1 MAKLLNM
8 GDGKNQP
15 KNKQTP
21 KGQSQQGK
29 ANAPKVSIKQSKAV
43 ECQECGYDIYVNAV
57 HLRKIPKIVVG
68 SPQDVLIPVEV
79 FLCGNCGEV
88 NQELLP
94 AEVKQFFNG
103 RQENKEG

>member
-1 MAKLLNM
+1 M

-15 KNKQTP
+15 KGKKAQPKQE
-21 KGQSQQGK
+21 
-29 ANAPKVSIKQSKAV
+29 APKVSIKQSKSV
-43 ECQECGYDIYVNAV
+43 ECVHCGYDIYVNAV

-88 NQELLP
+88 NKELLP
-94 AEVKQFFNG
+94 AEVRQFFND
-103 RQENKEG
+103 